1 MARQDIVHKKV
12 KVEDAVGLTLA
23 HDITEI
29 RPDEFKGVRFSKGHT
44 VKDTDICHLM
54 RLGKNHLYILD
65 LDETRVHEDEAVAEL
80 AQALAGSGIEY
91 QENPKE
97 GKLELRAVHDGL
109 VKINVEALIE
119 FNMVPEVMCA
129 AIHTNTPVKKG
140 EKIAGTRAIPL
151 VILRERLDQ
160 ALAIA
165 RSNAPIFKVTPFKHL
180 TARLII
186 TGSEVYDGLIEDKFE
201 PIVKKKVEAFG
212 SHLAETIILPDDRQ
226 KIGETITSFLE
237 KETDLLITT
246 GGMSV
251 DPDDVTRYAVQDAGA
266 DPIYYSAAALPGA
279 MFQLAYCGKVPIIG
293 IPACGLYHEATV
305 FDIILPRLLAGER
318 PDNRDLARLAHG
330 GLCLDCDTCRYP
342 KCSFGKT
349 L

>member
-165 RSNAPIFKVTPFKHL
+165 RSNAPIFKVIPFKHL